1 MYALCQGPGEGDFFS
16 SGADGMVVLWN
27 LNNPEQG
34 KVVAKVQGSVY
45 ALLYIPEKNR
55 LLIAVNQDG
64 FHLLDVESG
73 KEVWQF
79 PTPDLNTYRLVKLG
93 ANVVATCS
101 SGVVYQLDL
110 ENQTGK
116 KIKVGKQ
123 DIRGISLNPLNS
135 EIALGSSDQHIY
147 WLPFSDPNSGVKSW
161 KAHESTVFALQYYP
175 SGHQLVSAGRDA
187 KLNLWAEVN
196 PGKFELE
203 KAVPAHLFGIHDVV
217 LHPSKPILATCSMDK
232 TIKIWDAETL
242 KLLRVLDKARHA
254 GHGHAVNQLLWLKDQ
269 EVLLSCSD
277 DRTISAWNIF
287 E

>member
-1 MYALCQGPGEGDFFS
+1 M
-16 SGADGMVVLWN
+16 
-27 LNNPEQG
+27 
-34 KVVAKVQGSVY
+34 VAKVDGSVY
-45 ALLYIPEKNR
+45 ALLYFREKNQ

-73 KEVWQF
+73 KEAWQF
-79 PTPDLNTYRLVKLG
+79 PTPDLNTYRLLNRQADVW
-93 ANVVATCS
+93 ATCS
-101 SGVVYQLDL
+101 LGTIYNLDL
-110 ENQTGK
+110 ANQTAK
-116 KIKVGKQ
+116 KIKAGKQ
-123 DIRGISLNPLNS
+123 DIRSISMNPANP

-147 WLPFSDPNSGVKSW
+147 WLSLSDPNTGVKSW
-161 KAHESTVFALQYYP
+161 KAHESTVFALHYYP
-175 SGHQLVSAGRDA
+175 DGHQLVSAGRDA

-203 KAVPAHLFGIHDVV
+203 KSVPAHLFGIHDVV

-254 GHGHAVNQLLWLKDQ
+254 GHGYAVNQLLWLKDQ